1 MRNLSLR
8 TSYGTAF
15 LLSLSCVLAMDS
27 IERMVTIMSTPKHKH
42 LKYEDRFVIQEFLNL
57 NHSFTAIS
65 IRIDKDRKRISKEV
79 YKLRILKPAR
89 VKRDPDCPKT
99 QKPPYVCNGCELKN
113 RCQKNQY
120 RYDAAVA
127 QSEYEITLR
136 REHSHLKITKDQVA
150 AINDVIAP
158 LMIDKHHSVNHVYAA
173 HPELLPMS
181 NSTFYRYVDIG
192 LLNVRNID
200 LARKVRYRVKKE
212 YDYSAERRKDHS
224 YKLGHF
230 YTDLKDYIEH
240 NPMASIVEVDTVIGT
255 QGGKGGKC
263 FHTMLFRTYN
273 FMLIFMLP
281 YKKSIYVLQVFEILK
296 KLLGE
301 IGFSRLFEV
310 ILADNG
316 TEFSDPETIEM
327 SSRSGE
333 RLSFMFFCDLNC
345 SWQKGSLEKNHEYI
359 RYVLPKGTSF
369 AGITQDEVNLLA
381 SHIISVPRLC
391 LNNQSPYDAALG
403 FIGKYNMDL
412 LGIQKIDNDDINL
425 TKTLL
430 KR

>member
-1 MRNLSLR
+1 
-8 TSYGTAF
+8 
-15 LLSLSCVLAMDS
+15 
-27 IERMVTIMSTPKHKH
+27 MSTPKHKH

-57 NHSFTAIS
+57 NHTFTAIA
-65 IRIDKDRKRISKEV
+65 IRIGKDRRCVSKEV
-79 YKLRILKPAR
+79 FNHRILKPAR
-89 VKRDPDCPKT
+89 AKRDPDCPKT
-99 QKPPYVCNGCELKN
+99 AKPPYVCNGCDSKDT
-113 RCQKNQY
+113 CQKNQY

-136 REHSHLKITKDQVA
+136 RERSHLKISKEQIA

-158 LMIDKHHSVNHVYAA
+158 LMIEKHHSVNHVFAA

-181 NSTFYRYVDIG
+181 KSTFYRYVDIG

-200 LARKVRYRVKKE
+200 LARKEVRYRVKKE
-212 YDYSAERRKDHS
+212 YDYTTVRPKDRS
-224 YKLGHF
+224 YKLGRF
-230 YTDLKDYIEH
+230 YSDFKDYIEY
-240 NPMASIVEVDTVIGT
+240 NPMASIVEIDTVTGT

-263 FHTMLFRTYN
+263 FLTMLFRAYN
-273 FMLIFMLP
+273 FMLIFILP
-281 YKKSIYVLQVFEILK
+281 YKKTIYVLQVFEILK

-301 IGFSRLFEV
+301 LEFSRLFEV

-316 TEFSDPETIEM
+316 TEFSDPESIEL
-327 SSRSGE
+327 SSKTGE
-333 RLSFMFFCDLNC
+333 RLSFMFYCDPNC

-369 AGITQDEVNLLA
+369 AGISQDDANLLA
-381 SHIISVPRLC
+381 SHINSVPRLC
-391 LNNQSPYDAALG
+391 LNNQSPYEAALG
-403 FIGKYNMDL
+403 FIGKNNMDL

-425 TKTLL
+425 TKSLL

>member
-1 MRNLSLR
+1 MVSN
-8 TSYGTAF
+8 
-15 LLSLSCVLAMDS
+15 
-27 IERMVTIMSTPKHKH
+27 ERMVTIMSTPKHKH

-57 NHSFTAIS
+57 NHTFTAIA
-65 IRIDKDRKRISKEV
+65 IRIDKDRRCVSKEV
-79 YKLRILKPAR
+79 LKHRILKPAR
-89 VKRDPDCPKT
+89 AKRDPDCPKT
-99 QKPPYVCNGCELKN
+99 AKPPYVCNGCDSKD

-136 REHSHLKITKDQVA
+136 RERSHLKISKDQIV

-158 LMIDKHHSVNHVYAA
+158 LMIEKHHSVNHVFAA

-181 NSTFYRYVDIG
+181 KSTFYRYVDIG

-212 YDYSAERRKDHS
+212 YDYTEVRPKDHS
-224 YKLGHF
+224 YKLGRF
-230 YTDLKDYIEH
+230 YSDFKDYIEY
-240 NPMASIVEVDTVIGT
+240 NPMASIVEIDTVIGT

-263 FHTMLFRTYN
+263 FLTMLFRAYN
-273 FMLIFMLP
+273 FMLIFTLP

-301 IGFSRLFEV
+301 LEFSRLFEV

-316 TEFSDPETIEM
+316 TEFSDPESIEL

-333 RLSFMFFCDLNC
+333 RLSFMFYCDPNS

-369 AGITQDEVNLLA
+369 AGISQDDANLLA
-381 SHIISVPRLC
+381 SHINSVPRLC
-391 LNNQSPYDAALG
+391 LNNRSPYEAALG
-403 FIGKYNMDL
+403 FIGKNNMDL

-425 TKTLL
+425 TKSLL

>member
-1 MRNLSLR
+1 
-8 TSYGTAF
+8 
-15 LLSLSCVLAMDS
+15 
-27 IERMVTIMSTPKHKH
+27 MSTPKHKH

-57 NHSFTAIS
+57 DHTFSDIAV
-65 IRIDKDRKRISKEV
+65 RIGKDRRCVSKEV
-79 YKLRILKPAR
+79 LKHRILKPAR
-89 VKRDPDCPKT
+89 SKKNPDCPKT
-99 QKPPYVCNGCELKN
+99 QKPPYVCNGCRSKE

-136 REHSHLKITKDQVA
+136 RERSHLKITKDQVA

-158 LMIDKHHSVNHVYAA
+158 LMIEKHHSVNHVFAA

-181 NSTFYRYVDIG
+181 KSTFYRYVDIG

-212 YDYSAERRKDHS
+212 YDYTAVRIKDHS
-224 YKLGHF
+224 YKLGRF
-230 YTDLKDYIEH
+230 YSDFKDYTEH
-240 NPMASIVEVDTVIGT
+240 NPMASIVEIDTVIGT
-255 QGGKGGKC
+255 QGGKGGRC
-263 FHTMLFRTYN
+263 FLTMLFRAFN
-273 FMLIFMLP
+273 LMLIFVLP

-301 IGFSRLFEV
+301 FEFSRLFEV

-316 TEFSDPETIEM
+316 TEFSDPESIEM
-327 SSRSGE
+327 SSDTGE
-333 RLSFMFFCDLNC
+333 RLSFMFYCDPNC

-369 AGITQDEVNLLA
+369 AGISQDDANLLA
-381 SHIISVPRLC
+381 SHINSVPRLC
-391 LNNQSPYDAALG
+391 LNNQSPFEAALG
-403 FIGKYNMDL
+403 FIGKHNMDL

-425 TKTLL
+425 TKSLI